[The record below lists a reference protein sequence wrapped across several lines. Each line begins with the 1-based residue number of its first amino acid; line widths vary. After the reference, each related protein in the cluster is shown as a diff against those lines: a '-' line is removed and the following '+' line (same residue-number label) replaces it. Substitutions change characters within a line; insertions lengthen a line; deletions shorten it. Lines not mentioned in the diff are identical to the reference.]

1 MISCFYV
8 DRPTRFLEKIWNGDF
23 YLEVLKIAQ
32 SYTYLEYL
40 VDTEWAAGHLDD
52 QVVRIVESD
61 EDILL
66 YETGH
71 IPGTVKVDWFTA
83 L

>member
-1 MISCFYV
+1 M
-8 DRPTRFLEKIWNGDF
+8 
-23 YLEVLKIAQ
+23 AQ
-32 SYTYLEYL
+32 SYTYPEYL

-66 YETGH
+66 YET
-71 IPGTVKVDWFTA
+71 
-83 L
+83 